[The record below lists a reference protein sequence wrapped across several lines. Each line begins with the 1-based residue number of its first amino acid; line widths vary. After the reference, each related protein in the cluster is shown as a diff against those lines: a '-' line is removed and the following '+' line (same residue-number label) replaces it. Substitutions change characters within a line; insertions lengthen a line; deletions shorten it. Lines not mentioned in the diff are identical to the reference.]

1 MEKVNKPMGIYI
13 HIPFCSRKCDYC
25 DFVSYSM
32 NRKAQELYLD
42 ALCTEIDMV
51 KNQYA
56 ECTFNSIFIGGGTP
70 SIVYE
75 GFIAGLSRKLYSSFK
90 FEPKTEFTIEVNP
103 ASFTKE
109 KFFEYVEAGANR
121 ISVGVQCL
129 DKKLLANH
137 GRIQSIENVKNA
149 FKILRN
155 SQFANVNSD
164 VMIGLPGQTK
174 KSVVQTIK
182 FLIKNKVKH
191 ISTYSLQ
198 VERHTMLYDKIRRG
212 KVRPMNDRRQL
223 DIYNKVYKLLK
234 KNGFSRYELSNFA
247 KPGFQC
253 EHNKK
258 YWNETN
264 YLGLGVSAHSYVDGY
279 RFYNTKRLDT
289 YIDKMEQGKSA
300 VYSREYIS
308 IEDRRTER
316 IMLSLRTVQG
326 LNLKEFEKDFKEDL
340 LLTHGNAIAKL
351 VDLNMV
357 KLEDGYLK
365 ITEDYFYVSNS
376 IIVELL

>member
-212 KVRPMNDRRQL
+212 KVRPMNDKRQL

-289 YIDKMEQGKSA
+289 YIDKMAQGKSA

-340 LLTHGNAIAKL
+340 LLTHGNAISKL

>member
-1 MEKVNKPMGIYI
+1 M
-13 HIPFCSRKCDYC
+13 
-25 DFVSYSM
+25 
-32 NRKAQELYLD
+32 
-42 ALCTEIDMV
+42 
-51 KNQYA
+51 
-56 ECTFNSIFIGGGTP
+56 
-70 SIVYE
+70 
-75 GFIAGLSRKLYSSFK
+75 
-90 FEPKTEFTIEVNP
+90 
-103 ASFTKE
+103 
-109 KFFEYVEAGANR
+109 EAGANR

-212 KVRPMNDRRQL
+212 KVRPMNDKRQL

-289 YIDKMEQGKSA
+289 YIDKMAQGKSA

-340 LLTHGNAIAKL
+340 LLTHGNAISKL